1 MSCLSQSELTFP
13 VDVNTNTLP
22 QSSLAQEESMHYL
35 YLDPLIG
42 ECVTLKIIL
51 QAQLKSCNLLPS
63 SG

>member
-1 MSCLSQSELTFP
+1 
-13 VDVNTNTLP
+13 
-22 QSSLAQEESMHYL
+22 MHYL

-51 QAQLKSCNLLPS
+51 QAKLKPCNLLPS